1 MTKVTFKKDIYK
13 ENRGGYS
20 RFLEVLCHHCDNKI
34 LVYQKDGPGEL
45 KRMYLD
51 RIVYP
56 LDLAKLQTLPINKI
70 SNLVCAKCKYIIAIP
85 YVYQKEKRNAYRLFA
100 GAVNKNILAKKEIKL

>member
-1 MTKVTFKKDIYK
+1 MQKINFKKDIYK

-20 RFLEVLCHHCDNKI
+20 RFLEVSCHHCDNKI

-51 RIVYP
+51 RIMSP
-56 LDLAKLQTLPINKI
+56 LNLVKLQTLSINKI
-70 SNLVCAKCKYIIAIP
+70 PNLVCTKCKYIIAIP

-100 GAVNKNILAKKEIKL
+100 GAVNKKVLAKEKIK